1 MPVLSS
7 IHDYMALCGAP
18 HNLKYVAM
26 SVMLSSFMGALSF
39 LVALRVHGHITC
51 ILG

>member
-7 IHDYMALCGAP
+7 IHDYMGLCGAP
-18 HNLKYVAM
+18 HNAIYVAM
-26 SVMLSSFMGALSF
+26 SVMLSSFMGAPSF

>member
-1 MPVLSS
+1 MQSPVDIYTYLR
-7 IHDYMALCGAP
+7 LCCAP

-26 SVMLSSFMGALSF
+26 SVMLSSFMGAPSF
-39 LVALRVHGHITC
+39 LVAPRVHGHITC

>member
-1 MPVLSS
+1 MQSLDT
-7 IHDYMALCGAP
+7 IHDYMALCCAP

-26 SVMLSSFMGALSF
+26 SVMLSSFMGAPSF
-39 LVALRVHGHITC
+39 LVAPRVHGHITC